1 MGRKRNWART
11 LGCSL
16 SLFFYSF
23 ILCFPFSPF
32 QIQTHFKFKFHS
44 CGNFVLSLYCAIK
57 VLTLKIPIFIYIFY
71 KSNVLPLSFLYFQ
84 SFIFKL
90 GFKFHGP
97 IDMLL
102 MTHLFY

>member
-57 VLTLKIPIFIYIFY
+57 VLTLKIPIFIYIFPFLF
-71 KSNVLPLSFLYFQ
+71 SIFRVLFS
-84 SFIFKL
+84 S
-90 GFKFHGP
+90 
-97 IDMLL
+97 
-102 MTHLFY
+102 